1 MPLEDLAK
9 VCDLSD
15 RHALFTLAA
24 LPVVATR
31 DGATVIG
38 IASRMDHLPAGRA
51 LAKLWRPAVVQ
62 WLDEN
67 PSADVAKRQAASM
80 AATAWAAAA

>member
-62 WLDEN
+62 WLEQN
-67 PSADVAKRQAASM
+67 AGADVTTRQAAAMVAS
-80 AATAWAAAA
+80 AWA

>member
-1 MPLEDLAK
+1 MPLEDLTK
-9 VCDLSD
+9 VCDLSANY
-15 RHALFTLAA
+15 ALFTLAEV
-24 LPVVATR
+24 PVVATR
-31 DGATVIG
+31 EGLTVIG

-67 PSADVAKRQAASM
+67 PGADVTKRQAATM